1 LRYPQVLASSVGLA
15 FLTMLVTFSFYG
27 RLRFQPTRF
36 LLALGLP
43 ALTFAAIAFGALR
56 LETLLNVKKAVPYW
70 SFTLPASISEG
81 VQATVYRS
89 ASGVP
94 QIDRSQGARETTFE
108 RIQRTGTL
116 RVGYNSAAFPFSYF
130 NERDE
135 LVGFD
140 IAMAYELARS
150 LDVKLWFIP
159 FAWGDLRAGLG
170 AGRFDIAMSGVY
182 LASDV
187 NNTSLRIRTLDPSE
201 PYYRSNIVLMVP
213 SQNAEKFRSRTD
225 IGAIR
230 NLRVATFSSPE
241 MKGVVRNLLP
251 LAKIVSVN
259 NYYDLQR
266 FEDFDAAL
274 WTEAQAVALV
284 RTRKGITTVRPADFG
299 TPFLFTY
306 LMPGNSPEF
315 LRYVNY
321 WLKLEET
328 GKFAQQMI
336 DHWIQGQPLPD
347 NKPRWSVIRDV
358 LHWVK

>member
-1 LRYPQVLASSVGLA
+1 
-15 FLTMLVTFSFYG
+15 MLVTFSFYG

-201 PYYRSNIVLMVP
+201 PYYRSYIVLMVP
-213 SQNAEKFRSRTD
+213 S
-225 IGAIR
+225 
-230 NLRVATFSSPE
+230 
-241 MKGVVRNLLP
+241 
-251 LAKIVSVN
+251 
-259 NYYDLQR
+259 
-266 FEDFDAAL
+266 
-274 WTEAQAVALV
+274 
-284 RTRKGITTVRPADFG
+284 
-299 TPFLFTY
+299 
-306 LMPGNSPEF
+306 
-315 LRYVNY
+315 
-321 WLKLEET
+321 
-328 GKFAQQMI
+328 
-336 DHWIQGQPLPD
+336 
-347 NKPRWSVIRDV
+347 
-358 LHWVK
+358 